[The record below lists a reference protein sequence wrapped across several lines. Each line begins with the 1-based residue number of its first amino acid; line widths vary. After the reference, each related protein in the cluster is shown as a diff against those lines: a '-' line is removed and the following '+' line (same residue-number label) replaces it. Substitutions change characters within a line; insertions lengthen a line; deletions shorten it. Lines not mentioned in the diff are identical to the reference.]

1 VPARVEVEPRRIR
14 HRQTIK
20 IFLLF
25 VFGNIPQALVFSFFP
40 HNTRERAFQIHEK
53 VLPGLYEKGD
63 KLMEKV
69 FAGALGK
76 GDALIEIRK

>member
-1 VPARVEVEPRRIR
+1 
-14 HRQTIK
+14 
-20 IFLLF
+20 
-25 VFGNIPQALVFSFFP
+25 
-40 HNTRERAFQIHEK
+40 
-53 VLPGLYEKGD
+53 LPGLYEKGD